1 MHNFNDKL
9 KEICLAK
16 NNRLCIGLDV
26 DNTKLKVSNKL
37 IESEFLRQV
46 SNSHAALFIKAL
58 RNKPLGNFS
67 TFARSRT
74 VVPTGTVTENG
85 LELPG
90 PG

>member
-1 MHNFNDKL
+1 VPITLIYRFF
-9 KEICLAK
+9 C
-16 NNRLCIGLDV
+16 GFQ
-26 DNTKLKVSNKL
+26 KVALQQLSYLFPPLTGGNKL